1 MAPRDGGKP
10 APHGIDVGNTGAA
23 VQQLPRNSLLVDQ
36 AESGRRKGHDGRP
49 AAGHEGDHEVVRTQ
63 ARGKGE
69 NEAGD
74 AFARRVRHRMTGL
87 QHRNS
92 ARRNGVAVAGN
103 DHAGQR
109 HVGPRTVQYLRHQR
123 GSLSCAHYDT
133 APGRFFRELFGLIPL
148 IRSSPNQIKVFCFF
162 FSKKKYFLPW
172 PTSFRGANMTIPHL
186 DDPTRV
192 EMEAATFR
200 RLVAHLRERTD
211 VQNIDLMN
219 LAGFCRNCLSRWYR
233 EAAAAEGIEIAD
245 LDAREIIYG
254 MPYKDWQAA
263 YQTQA
268 GPEKQAA
275 FAAAAGGAQD

>member
-1 MAPRDGGKP
+1 
-10 APHGIDVGNTGAA
+10 
-23 VQQLPRNSLLVDQ
+23 
-36 AESGRRKGHDGRP
+36 
-49 AAGHEGDHEVVRTQ
+49 
-63 ARGKGE
+63 
-69 NEAGD
+69 
-74 AFARRVRHRMTGL
+74 
-87 QHRNS
+87 
-92 ARRNGVAVAGN
+92 
-103 DHAGQR
+103 
-109 HVGPRTVQYLRHQR
+109 
-123 GSLSCAHYDT
+123 
-133 APGRFFRELFGLIPL
+133 
-148 IRSSPNQIKVFCFF
+148 
-162 FSKKKYFLPW
+162 
-172 PTSFRGANMTIPHL
+172 MTIPHL